1 MLRTNLSTRPFY
13 NERAVHV
20 LLGILAAIL
29 VLVTAMQAGRILT
42 LSRYKTELTG
52 AIYRDHDEIDRR
64 TREAADIRRGMNP
77 QELALVAAAAKEAN
91 GLIEQRTFSW
101 TELFNRLEATLPENV
116 MLTAVRPD
124 FKDGITHVN
133 MEIQGRRAEDND
145 AFFEKLEA
153 TGVFRDVSWSAE
165 NVTEDGL
172 HHMTMTAVYAPE
184 RQGVRPAAMTTP
196 KGSKR

>member
-1 MLRTNLSTRPFY
+1 VLRTNLSTRPFY

-42 LSRYKTELTG
+42 LSRYKTELTT
-52 AIYRDHDEIDRR
+52 AIYRDRDEIDRR

-77 QELALVAAAAKEAN
+77 QELALVAASAKEAN

-116 MLTAVRPD
+116 MLTAVRPE

-133 MEIQGRRAEDND
+133 MDIQGRRAEDND

>member
-1 MLRTNLSTRPFY
+1 VLRTNLSTRPFY

-52 AIYRDHDEIDRR
+52 AIYRDRDEIDRR

-116 MLTAVRPD
+116 MLTAVHPE

>member
-42 LSRYKTELTG
+42 LSRYKTELTA
-52 AIYRDHDEIDRR
+52 AIYRDRDEIDRR

-116 MLTAVRPD
+116 MLTAVRPE

>member
-42 LSRYKTELTG
+42 LSRYKTELTA
-52 AIYRDHDEIDRR
+52 AIYRDRDEIDRR

-133 MEIQGRRAEDND
+133 MDIQGRRAEDND

-184 RQGVRPAAMTTP
+184 RQGVRPAAVTTP
-196 KGSKR
+196 KESKR

>member
-1 MLRTNLSTRPFY
+1 VLRTNLSTRPFY

-42 LSRYKTELTG
+42 LSRYKTELTA
-52 AIYRDHDEIDRR
+52 AIYRDRDEIDRR

-116 MLTAVRPD
+116 MLTAVRPE

-133 MEIQGRRAEDND
+133 MDIQGRRAEDND

-184 RQGVRPAAMTTP
+184 HQGVRPAAVTTP
-196 KGSKR
+196 KESKR